1 MKHRRCLKSVL
12 FVVLILVV
20 CSVQVSAQQSRGRGI
35 YGDWAVKVEIK
46 GETITF
52 ESILSFSRDQEGNQT
67 GCFMNPMELREL
79 KDVKFED
86 GKLSFSESRRN
97 GDETTF
103 TGTITDGV
111 LSGTWTGDMRDRE
124 LKGKRSPRVPRAV
137 GNWELTYSMGER
149 EITSPLIIKA
159 DAQGQLSAQSPS
171 ERVEHTIT
179 DLAYERGELKFK
191 RTTKMGERQFESTF
205 AGRIQGNAIT
215 GTFTSQRG
223 EAPVKGTRIGA
234 AAIGTWILDVATDG
248 RTLKQRLLV
257 NPDMSGLY
265 GPNPVKKINLEGNK
279 LSFKATVEFG
289 DNSYEIAFAGTV
301 EEGKLTGER
310 TIFNPPTT
318 SRGTAKVTGT
328 KVVRRSRRR
337 N

>member
-1 MKHRRCLKSVL
+1 MKHQRCLKSVL

-35 YGDWAVKVEIK
+35 YGDWMIQVKTR
-46 GETITF
+46 GITF

-67 GCFMNPMELREL
+67 GSFMNPMEVREL

-86 GKLSFSESRRN
+86 GKLSFSESRR
-97 GDETTF
+97 GGSVETTF
-103 TGTITDGV
+103 TGTIEDGV
-111 LSGTWTGDMRDRE
+111 LSGTWPGDRGDRE

-137 GNWELTYSMGER
+137 GTWELTYSMGER
-149 EITSPLIIKA
+149 EITSPLIINA

-179 DLAYERGELKFK
+179 DLAYQRGELKFK

-205 AGRIQGNAIT
+205 AGRIRGNAIT

-223 EAPVKGTRIGA
+223 ETPVKGARIGA
-234 AAIGTWILDVATDG
+234 AAIGTWILDIASDE
-248 RTLKQRLLV
+248 RTVKQRLLV

-265 GPNPVKKINLEGNK
+265 GPIPVKKINLDGNK
-279 LSFKATVEFG
+279 LSFEVTLKLVGNVAKMHF
-289 DNSYEIAFAGTV
+289 SGTLG
-301 EEGKLTGER
+301 EGKLTGEQ

-318 SRGTAKVTGT
+318 SRGTRKVTGT
-328 KVVRRSRRR
+328 KVVRRFRRR